1 MRESDIE
8 DIFRK
13 DRLHVH
19 RIRMLQDQDGK
30 FKGAAF
36 VEFSSKDDADKACGL
51 NGMSLGDRKVR
62 INPAASKPT
71 R

>member
-1 MRESDIE
+1 MSEV
-8 DIFRK
+8 FRK
-13 DRLHVH
+13 DRINPV

-36 VEFSSKDDADKACGL
+36 VEFESKDEADRACRM
-51 NGMSLGDRKVR
+51 NGAAMGGPENRRLR
-62 INPAASKPT
+62 INPASNKPAG